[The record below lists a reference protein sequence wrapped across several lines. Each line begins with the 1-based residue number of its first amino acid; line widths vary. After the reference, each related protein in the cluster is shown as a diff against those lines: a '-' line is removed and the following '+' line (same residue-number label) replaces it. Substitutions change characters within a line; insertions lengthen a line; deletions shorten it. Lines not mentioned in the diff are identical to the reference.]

1 MGLDAQA
8 CFEAYRGL
16 VYRWARAMCRHDADA
31 ADLLQ
36 EVFLRLVRSQP
47 LFADERAALGWLRST
62 TSRLAIDRW
71 RRRDHLAT
79 GSELIERAASPAT
92 GGAAVATQRENADL
106 ARQALLELSEQQRL
120 VLLARCYDDRTF
132 AQIADELG
140 VSTPTVKTHYV
151 RGLRALRDRL
161 GLQGGTGA
169 NE

>member
-71 RRRDHLAT
+71 RQRDRATAGGDGIEDAASGAAT
-79 GSELIERAASPAT
+79 GPAIAA
-92 GGAAVATQRENADL
+92 QRESADL

-120 VLLARCYDDRTF
+120 VLLARCFDDRTF
-132 AQIADELG
+132 AEIADELG
-140 VSTPTVKTHYV
+140 VSAPTVKTHYV

-161 GLQGGTGA
+161 RLQGGTGVT
-169 NE
+169 E